1 MLVLV
6 TSVTWCWCLCQGEK
20 IGKKKRFTLPETNI
34 PPENGWL
41 EYYFPIGMAYFRGQ
55 TVSFRGCKF
64 QYFNVVLVLVAKNIN
79 GKLTASYG

>member
-1 MLVLV
+1 MLV
-6 TSVTWCWCLCQGEK
+6 TSVTWCWCLCQGENRE
-20 IGKKKRFTLPETNI
+20 KKRFTLPETNI

-41 EYYFPIGMAYFRGQ
+41 EYYFPIGMAYFQGQ

-64 QYFNVVLVLVAKNIN
+64 QYFNVVFALVAKN